1 MVSTISRPVR
11 SNTTLQIDRVLA
23 LFRARGHSLHDDGGG
38 LSHMEHGLRCAKLA
52 EEAGAPVPLIAAALL
67 HDIGHL
73 LDRSEGNDANRTG
86 DRHAAAGANLL
97 DAVLGPTV
105 AFPVRWHQDA
115 RRWLAT
121 SRTHC
126 RLLSYESRRAAL
138 RDGGVMGKF
147 ERETFLCR
155 PFSSESI
162 TLCLW
167 EERAKGVRGATPSL
181 EHFARLIQGHFVP
194 TDGVVG
200 IPAGYSSNP
209 VRPLE

>member
-11 SNTTLQIDRVLA
+11 NNTALQIDRVLA
-23 LFRARGHSLHDDGGG
+23 LFRARGHSPHDDGAGM
-38 LSHMEHGLRCAKLA
+38 SQMEHGLRCAALA
-52 EEAGAPVPLIAAALL
+52 EESGAPVPLIAAALL

-73 LDRSEGNDANRTG
+73 LDHSEGNDANRTG

-126 RLLSYESRRAAL
+126 RLLSYDSRRAAL

-155 PFSSESI
+155 PFSAESI

-167 EERAKGVRGATPSL
+167 EERVKGRRRSTPSL
-181 EHFARLIQGHFVP
+181 DHFTRLIHGHFVS
-194 TDGVVG
+194 TDGATG
-200 IPAGYSSNP
+200 ICAGFGSNP
-209 VRPLE
+209 VRSIE